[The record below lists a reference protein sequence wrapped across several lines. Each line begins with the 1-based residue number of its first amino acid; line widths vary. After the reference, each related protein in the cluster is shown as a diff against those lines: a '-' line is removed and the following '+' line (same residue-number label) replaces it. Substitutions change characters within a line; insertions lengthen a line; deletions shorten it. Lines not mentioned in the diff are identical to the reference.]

1 MVEDK
6 KPVLEDNHNSKGDFN
21 EEEPAKSEKEENVWG
36 EAFNAELEAPKEQV
50 DEEVKETLEA
60 NLAHVTKNDDKDFG
74 EFDDA
79 PAQT

>member
-36 EAFNAELEAPKEQV
+36 EAFNAELEAPKELV
-50 DEEVKETLEA
+50 VEEVKEA
-60 NLAHVTKNDDKDFG
+60 NLTHVTKNDVKDFG
-74 EFDDA
+74 AFDDA